1 MSWLLWIVLLWTLG
15 CIYFFKLEFPLD
27 VCLRVGLLDGMVALF
42 LVFQGISMQLSI
54 AVAPIYIPT
63 NSVGGFPFFH
73 TFSSICY
80 LQMMAILTGVR
91 WYFIVVLI
99 CISRIIS
106 DVEHL
111 LMCLLAFCM
120 SSLEKSLFRS
130 SAHFLVGLLNF
141 FVIEL

>member
-1 MSWLLWIVLLWTLG
+1 MYHIFFIHSSVGRQLDCFHVLAIVNSTVRTLG

-99 CISRIIS
+99 CISLVNSNAEYLFI
-106 DVEHL
+106 
-111 LMCLLAFCM
+111 CLLA
-120 SSLEKSLFRS
+120 
-130 SAHFLVGLLNF
+130 
-141 FVIEL
+141 I

>member
-1 MSWLLWIVLLWTLG
+1 MPLWTLG